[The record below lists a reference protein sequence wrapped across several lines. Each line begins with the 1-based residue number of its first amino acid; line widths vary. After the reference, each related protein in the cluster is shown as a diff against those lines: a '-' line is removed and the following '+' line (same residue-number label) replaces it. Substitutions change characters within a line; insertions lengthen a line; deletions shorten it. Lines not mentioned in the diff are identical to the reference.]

1 MITYRLK
8 IAECDRYLARRMDLH
23 TALIL
28 MGAIYEHEDT
38 MGGIGMDGEDISLT
52 LEVEDYQ

>member
-1 MITYRLK
+1 MVLYKLK
-8 IAECDRYLARRMDLH
+8 ISDSNTYLARQMDLH

-28 MGAIYEHEDT
+28 MGAIYEHEDA

>member
-1 MITYRLK
+1 MN
-8 IAECDRYLARRMDLH
+8 MDLH

>member
-1 MITYRLK
+1 MVLYKLK
-8 IAECDRYLARRMDLH
+8 ISDSNTYLARQMDLH
-23 TALIL
+23 IALIL
-28 MGAIYEHEDT
+28 MGAIYEHEDA